1 MAIQEGQEKTDIDK
15 DINTLSNGTIISA
28 LSIYY
33 TAIIH
38 SQLFEIKLNRHQH
51 HQLLTLFEITSL
63 KNYSKSFVS
72 YHDRLESKIRFHSI
86 KMYIKYF

>member
-1 MAIQEGQEKTDIDK
+1 MAIEEGQEITDIDK

-33 TAIIH
+33 AAIIH

-51 HQLLTLFEITSL
+51 HQLLTLFEITSF

-72 YHDRLESKIRFHSI
+72 YYDRLNSKLSFHQI
-86 KMYIKYF
+86 LYIF